1 MTSKFR
7 WEEINVWIAPLM
19 MGILIGLAVS
29 ISFYIFY
36 GIWKIFEEALVKI
49 PKLSFSFIFLSII
62 LSSLPLRMFLKRRPK
77 DSFDIILE
85 YYHTSPASL
94 SFKESLIYSLSSFL
108 SFAFGAPVGPEGG
121 AAMLGSGIAKKIK
134 DMFKV
139 NIGSNTI
146 LLTGLAAGFTALFKA
161 PISGFLL
168 ALELPYKG
176 DLEKDPFLPSA
187 LASATAYLT
196 SFVLKTPSIIFVQN
210 IQIPGVSMTLIAI
223 SLGFGVLS
231 GIFSIAFISI
241 YKGFT
246 YLAQRLMKLASF
258 PMLILIGGLLVGFLG
273 YIIQPSIGPGFLLLN
288 NTIYMKLSV
297 LAAILILIARLVSV
311 SSVINFGASGGLLL
325 PSIEIGALF
334 GYITGYLIYPK
345 YLVVFVLLGMATMAA
360 GVNKLVLVPVTFM
373 LELIGGSIAI
383 PLLIASIT
391 SYFISYKFTIY
402 EYQPSNKLDKGT
414 FALERF
420 YTKALKTSPEVLE
433 ISVREIMNK
442 EPVYIEHTKTVS
454 DAFNLLRQKTIKT
467 LPVVNEEKAFL
478 GYISIEYLASLPE
491 RYGSLPLA
499 ELEIKKGLIISE
511 KSKLKD
517 AIALMLRSDEDHIF
531 VINEKWE
538 LAGVI
543 TEVDIIRYLL
553 RVIS

>member
-1 MTSKFR
+1 MRQKIR
-7 WEEINVWIAPLM
+7 WQEINTWISPLI
-19 MGILIGLAVS
+19 MGVLIGFAVS
-29 ISFYIFY
+29 FSFYVFY
-36 GIWKIFEEALVKI
+36 GLWKIFEEALIKV

-85 YYHTSPASL
+85 YYHTSPGSL
-94 SFKESLIYSLSSFL
+94 SFKESLIYSISSFL

-121 AAMLGSGIAKKIK
+121 ASVLGAGIAKKLK

-139 NIGSNTI
+139 NISSNTV

-210 IQIPGVSMTLIAI
+210 IQLPSISVTVIII

-231 GIFSIAFISI
+231 GIFSIVFIYV
-241 YKGFT
+241 YKAFT

-273 YIIQPSIGPGFLLLN
+273 YIIQPSIGAGFLLLN
-288 NTIYMKLSV
+288 NAIYMKLSIIM
-297 LAAILILIARLVSV
+297 AIVVLIARIISV

-334 GYITGYLIYPK
+334 GYTVGYLIYPK
-345 YLVVFVLLGMATMAA
+345 FLVVFVLLGMATMAA

-402 EYQPSNKLDKGT
+402 EYQPANKLDKGT

-420 YTKALKTSPEVLE
+420 YTRALKAAPEALE
-433 ISVREIMNK
+433 TKVSEVMNK
-442 EPVYIEHTKTVS
+442 EAVYIEHTETVS

-467 LPVVNEEKAFL
+467 LPVVNEQKIFL
-478 GYISIEYLASLPE
+478 GYISIEYLASLPD
-491 RYGSLPLA
+491 RYKTLPLA
-499 ELEIKKGLIISE
+499 ELEIKKGLTISE

-517 AIALMLRSDEDHIF
+517 AIELMLKSDEDHIF
-531 VINEKWE
+531 VINENWI
-538 LAGVI
+538 LVGVV

-553 RVIS
+553 KVTS

>member
-1 MTSKFR
+1 MISKFR
-7 WEEINVWIAPLM
+7 WEEINVWIAPLI

-36 GIWKIFEEALVKI
+36 GLWKIFEEALIKV

-62 LSSLPLRMFLKRRPK
+62 LSSLPLRMFLRRRPK

-121 AAMLGSGIAKKIK
+121 ATMLGTGIAKKIK

-139 NIGSNTI
+139 NIGSNTV

-187 LASATAYLT
+187 LSSATAYLT

-210 IQIPGVSMTLIAI
+210 IQIPGTSMTLIAI

-231 GIFSIAFISI
+231 GIFSIAFINI

-288 NTIYMKLSV
+288 NTIYMKLSIF
-297 LAAILILIARLVSV
+297 AAILILIARLVSV

-433 ISVREIMNK
+433 INVSEIMNK
-442 EPVYIEHTKTVS
+442 EAVYIEHTKTVS

-467 LPVVNEEKAFL
+467 LPVVNEEKVFL
-478 GYISIEYLASLPE
+478 GYISIEYLATLPD
-491 RYGSLPLA
+491 RYRSLPLA
-499 ELEIKKGLIISE
+499 ELEIKKGLTISE

-517 AIALMLRSDEDHIF
+517 AIELMLRSEEDHIF
-531 VINEKWE
+531 VLNEKWE
-538 LAGVI
+538 LVGVI

>member
-1 MTSKFR
+1 MLTKIR
-7 WEEINVWIAPLM
+7 WLEINIWIAPII
-19 MGILIGLAVS
+19 MGVLIGLAVS
-29 ISFYIFY
+29 IAFYIFY
-36 GIWKIFEEALVKI
+36 GLWKIFEKALLIV

-85 YYHTSPASL
+85 YYHTSPESF

-121 AAMLGSGIAKKIK
+121 AAMIGAGIAKKIK
-134 DMFKV
+134 ETFKV
-139 NIGSNTI
+139 NIESNTV

-196 SFVLKTPSIIFVQN
+196 SFVLKTPSLILVQN
-210 IQIPGVSMTLIAI
+210 IQMPGISTSMIAI

-231 GIFSIAFISI
+231 GVFSVVFISV
-241 YKGFT
+241 YKAFT
-246 YLAQRLMKLASF
+246 YVAQNLMKLASF

-273 YIIQPSIGPGFLLLN
+273 YRIQPSIGPGFLLLN
-288 NTIYMKLSV
+288 YTIYMKLSIFS
-297 LAAILILIARLVSV
+297 AIIILVSRLISV

-334 GYITGYLIYPK
+334 GYITGYLLYPK
-345 YLVVFVLLGMATMAA
+345 YLIVFVLLGMATMAA
-360 GVNKLVLVPVTFM
+360 GVNKLVLVPVTFL
-373 LELIGGSIAI
+373 LELVGGSIAI
-383 PLLIASIT
+383 PILIASIT

-402 EYQPSNKLDKGT
+402 EYQPANKLDKGT

-420 YTKALKTSPEVLE
+420 YIKALKTAPQTLE
-433 ISVREIMNK
+433 INISEIMNK
-442 EPVYIEHTKTVS
+442 QAVYIDYTKTVS
-454 DAFNLLRQKTIKT
+454 EAFDLLKQKMIKI
-467 LPVVNEEKAFL
+467 LPVVNEEKIFL
-478 GYISIEYLASLPE
+478 GYISIEYLASLPD
-491 RYGSLPLA
+491 RYKSLPLA
-499 ELEIKKGLIISE
+499 ELEIKKGLTVSE
-511 KSKLKD
+511 NSTLKD
-517 AIALMLRSDEDHIF
+517 SIELMLNSGEDHVF
-531 VINEKWE
+531 VVNKKWE
-538 LAGVI
+538 LVGVI

-553 RVIS
+553 KAIS